1 MNKSKLIKSILG
13 TVLFLAIIAVMIVV
27 YKKNSDLD
35 PSNKGAKTISI
46 QVVIPDE
53 STKDFTYH
61 TDEDYLA
68 PVLIA
73 EKLVEGSEGQYGFFM
88 TAVDGRVADDS
99 KQEWWCLTK
108 ETETV
113 YTGLDLTPIA
123 DGDKYELTL
132 MTGY

>member
-1 MNKSKLIKSILG
+1 MNKSKLLKSVLG
-13 TVLFLAIIAVMIVV
+13 TVLFLAIVVVMIVV
-27 YKKNSDLD
+27 YKNYSALD
-35 PSNKGAKTISI
+35 PSNKGDKTISI

-53 STKDFTYH
+53 STKDFTYS
-61 TDEDYLA
+61 TDEDYLG
-68 PVLIA
+68 PVLIT

-88 TAVDGRVADDS
+88 TAVDGRAADDS

-108 ETETV
+108 ETEAV
-113 YTGLDLTPIA
+113 FTGIDLTPIA